1 MQSDWRGEKRMTS
14 APKRAMSKR
23 LDAVAIS
30 SIAQQAR
37 PIGIGHME
45 LVRTQLI
52 DRVSAGDDDLALDL
66 AVVGQFGVGG
76 DHSMSVR

>member
-14 APKRAMSKR
+14 APKREMSNR
-23 LDAVAIS
+23 LEAVAIS

-45 LVRTQLI
+45 FVRSQLMAASA
-52 DRVSAGDDDLALDL
+52 RVTMTSPSILLL
-66 AVVGQFGVGG
+66 
-76 DHSMSVR
+76 